1 MQLELLRS
9 SACLAIYH
17 DLSRDWLLL
26 EWAGELTLAAVQDAC
41 IAVVECYMRRTY
53 LRVLISN
60 SQVTGVGEGVA
71 SWLGVEFIPYMAVVG
86 VTQIAWISAPTLLG
100 RHLAQTVA
108 KQIPSLTLTL
118 FNTREEATV
127 WLQQPLAAF
136 AESML
141 FSPWQTPAQ
150 VRLAQGVEVLRQE
163 AQLIRQE
170 VQYLH
175 QKVAKRQTKSV
186 QA

>member
-1 MQLELLRS
+1 MQLELLRRS
-9 SACLAIYH
+9 SCLSIYC
-17 DLSRDWLLL
+17 DLSRGWLFL

-41 IAVVECYMRRTY
+41 VNVVECYMRRTY

-71 SWLGVEFIPYMAVVG
+71 SWLGVEFIPYMAIVG
-86 VTQIAWISAPTLLG
+86 VAQVAWISAPTLLG

-108 KQIPSLTLTL
+108 KRVPSLALNL
-118 FNTREEATV
+118 FDTVEEASA
-127 WLQQPLAAF
+127 WLQQPAAAF
-136 AESML
+136 SESSL
-141 FSPWQTPAQ
+141 FAPRQTPTQ

-175 QKVAKRQTKSV
+175 QKVARKQVKS
-186 QA
+186 A